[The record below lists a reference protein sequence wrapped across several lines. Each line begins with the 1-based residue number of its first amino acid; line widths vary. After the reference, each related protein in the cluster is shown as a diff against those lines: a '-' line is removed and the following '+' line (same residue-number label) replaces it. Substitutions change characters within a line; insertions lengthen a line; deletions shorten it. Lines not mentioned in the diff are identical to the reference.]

1 MSAASTTISMTWT
14 DSRLLFGGSGLT
26 FALGCLGFS
35 VALGGVSGPAIA
47 LSGAVSALWATGVL
61 LVEAARGLTAVSTDD
76 ERLEAQ
82 AAVGRRRR
90 ELQREY
96 HLLKRALKELELDRS
111 MGKLS
116 DDDYAEIRGRYRER
130 AVRILR
136 QLDQGQS
143 YEQQIER
150 DLAARREALGK
161 KPAPDKTTDK
171 APDNTSDQP
180 ADSTVAAATKDPAA
194 RPASS
199 QVPTV
204 IASACPECG
213 TRNDIDAR
221 FCKHCGHKLGGAK

>member
-1 MSAASTTISMTWT
+1 MTWT
-14 DSRLLFGGSGLT
+14 DSRLLYGGTGLT
-26 FALGCLGFS
+26 FGLGLIGFS
-35 VALGGVSGPAIA
+35 VALGSLSGPSIA
-47 LSGAVSALWATGVL
+47 LAGAVAALWVTGNML
-61 LVEAARGLTAVSTDD
+61 LKAARGLTAVSSDD
-76 ERLEAQ
+76 EQVEAQ

-90 ELQREY
+90 ELTREY

-116 DDDYAEIRGRYRER
+116 DDDYAEIRSRYRER

-161 KPAPDKTTDK
+161 KAVPSKAAPVPTEPTPARVPS
-171 APDNTSDQP
+171 N
-180 ADSTVAAATKDPAA
+180 
-194 RPASS
+194 

-204 IASACPECG
+204 IATACADCG
-213 TRNDIDAR
+213 TRNDVDAR
-221 FCKHCGHKLGGAK
+221 FCKSCGLKLGGGK

>member
-1 MSAASTTISMTWT
+1 MTWT

-26 FALGCLGFS
+26 FALGFIGFS

-76 ERLEAQ
+76 ERIEAQ

-90 ELQREY
+90 ELNREY

-116 DDDYAEIRGRYRER
+116 DDDYAEIRSRYRER

-161 KPAPDKTTDK
+161 KPVADK

-180 ADSTVAAATKDPAA
+180 ADSTVAAATKDPAS

>member
-1 MSAASTTISMTWT
+1 MTWT

-26 FALGCLGFS
+26 FALGFIGFS

-76 ERLEAQ
+76 ERIEAQ

-90 ELQREY
+90 ELNREY

-116 DDDYAEIRGRYRER
+116 DDDYAEIRSRYRER

-161 KPAPDKTTDK
+161 KPASK
-171 APDNTSDQP
+171 ALASSGEAVTEK
-180 ADSTVAAATKDPAA
+180 ADAKLADTAATTEPAP
-194 RPASS
+194 RPASN

-204 IASACPECG
+204 IAAACPECG

>member
-26 FALGCLGFS
+26 FSLGLIGFS
-35 VALGGVSGPAIA
+35 IALGGLSGPAVA

-76 ERLEAQ
+76 ERLESQ

-150 DLAARREALGK
+150 DLAARREATGK
-161 KPAPDKTTDK
+161 KPASK
-171 APDNTSDQP
+171 AASQLVDQATESADAKPTEPTS
-180 ADSTVAAATKDPAA
+180 
-194 RPASS
+194 RPASN

-204 IASACPECG
+204 IATACPECG